1 MGSANEGLDPEAL
14 AALGLSAGPRDV
26 SAETQPT
33 GGTNTP
39 TSPASSSTFISA
51 EDGGTVSLGNE
62 VVLTIPPGSMDQ
74 DRTITIE
81 RLDTL
86 PSGYADEYQSYGQAY
101 KFGPSGTQFDPGNPA
116 TVKIIYNN
124 QQITTQGLDPDS
136 LNLFYFDPEINRY
149 IASHSRVNN
158 GELVATIEHF
168 TDYMPG
174 ALPSLPGNVPPAT
187 PGLAALPGGQL
198 RAGAPIML
206 RTRATD
212 VNGVAGVQVFYRTYN
227 GAPPGTPFGSSN
239 PNSAWMKRQPAVANN
254 LNDPDAWYF
263 VVPASATSP
272 TPGWTIEY
280 CFIAYDNQGTP
291 SAPGGVP
298 QGCVPVTRSIN
309 RFIDTTQAIT
319 VNGGTFAAGGKYHI
333 SARARDN
340 TNNLF
345 PIYPDGTDFQY
356 SWDSSMSMGT
366 LSFGSPGNQWS
377 VMYEA
382 VEQLNPGNP
391 DVPVNSVGANLTVS
405 LAPYPWMP
413 VAPATFNVTP
423 GSIVALDIL
432 DLADEVVNTGV
443 HTAREGNTYQFDV
456 RGRDS
461 SGNMIAIVPQQYASG
476 GGWTVLPNTSA
487 GPAAAHPGS
496 ITNITGCPPT
506 PCPPLSPS
514 SSGLWDT
521 LDVVGHVGVTVNFVG
536 HSTFAIYNVLPR
548 ILSTL
553 GPGYFISEQPH
564 HTANESAQPSM
575 VLVGPTLYFT
585 YMHQNDW
592 ESPYTGSGVGYGYEL
607 RDNRLDAATD
617 GPISDAGTSDGI
629 TSHLNY
635 DAWPQQSFMAT
646 DGTVPYIIYSESS
659 TSAESSGTNQIR
671 IKRLTHPGGQWQ
683 NIPVSVAGR
692 SSLNLSASYDAL
704 NPSMAFVGSDL
715 WAAWSEKNA
724 AGRWQIVVKC
734 FCSGTWQLMATS
746 INANP
751 GRDAEAPMVA
761 DAGGMPMVLW
771 VEDNGTGNRQLRSRV
786 WNGSWGSA
794 QNLSINNPGTM
805 NASPVSVAGSGN
817 RLTIA
822 WRESTAN
829 NQFVYVRRYSGG
841 PSGTWS
847 SFESPAAPLN
857 SDTGFTASSWKGT
870 PIVAVD
876 AAGRPYVLVT
886 EGYSAG
892 PSSTNTRLM
901 HFNPLLG
908 TWVDDGQINT
918 PGKTVE
924 DASMAIYGSKVYIL
938 HNEDNPSGT
947 QNGNPGTNNAMS
959 LKVYK

>member
-1 MGSANEGLDPEAL
+1 MGSEDSGLDSETL
-14 AALGLSAGPRDV
+14 AALGLSGGPRDV
-26 SAETQPT
+26 SAGVQPT
-33 GGTNTP
+33 GGTSTP
-39 TSPASSSTFISA
+39 TVPASSSTFIRA

-101 KFGPSGTQFDPGNPA
+101 KFSPSGTQFDPGNPA
-116 TVKIIYNN
+116 TVKIIYNA

-136 LNLFYFDPEINRY
+136 LNLFYFDPDIDRY
-149 IASHSRVNN
+149 IASHSRVTN
-158 GELVATIEHF
+158 GELVATVEHF

-187 PGLAALPGGQL
+187 PGLAALPSGQL

-227 GAPPGTPFGSSN
+227 GAPPATPFGSSN

-263 VVPASATSP
+263 VVPASATTP

-309 RFIDTTQAIT
+309 RFLDTTQAIT

-356 SWDSSMSMGT
+356 SWDSSFSMGT

-382 VEQLNPGNP
+382 VEQLNPSNP

-405 LAPYPWMP
+405 LAPYPSMP

-423 GSIVALDIL
+423 GSIVDLDIL
-432 DLADEVVNTGV
+432 DPSDVVVNTGV

-456 RGRDS
+456 RGEDS
-461 SGNMIAIVPQQYASG
+461 SGNKIAIVPQQYASG
-476 GGWTVLPNTSA
+476 GGWSVLSDSSA
-487 GPAAAHPGS
+487 GPAAPHPGS

-521 LDVVGHVGVTVNFVG
+521 LDVVGHVAIAVNFVG
-536 HSTFAIYNVLPR
+536 HSAFAVYNVLPR
-548 ILSTL
+548 IFSNAA
-553 GPGYFISEQPH
+553 GSYYISSSPY
-564 HTANESAQPSM
+564 HTANESGQPSM
-575 VLVGPTLYFT
+575 VLVGPTLYLT
-585 YMHQNDW
+585 YNHQNHWD
-592 ESPYTGSGVGYGYEL
+592 SPYTGTGVGYGYEM
-607 RDNRLDAATD
+607 RDYRIDAAVG
-617 GPISDAGTSDGI
+617 GPLPDAGSSDGVA
-629 TSHLNY
+629 SHLNY
-635 DAWPQQSFMAT
+635 AAWPQSSYMAT
-646 DGTVPYIIYSESS
+646 DGTKPYIIFSDRNSS
-659 TSAESSGTNQIR
+659 AVNGGANQIR
-671 IKRLTHPGGQWQ
+671 IKGLTHPGGQWL
-683 NIPVSVAGR
+683 NVPTSMPGTP
-692 SSLNLSASYDAL
+692 SLNLNSSYDAQ

-734 FCSGTWQLMATS
+734 YCSGTWQLMATS
-746 INANP
+746 LNVSS
-751 GRDAEAPMVA
+751 GRDADAPMVA
-761 DAGGMPMVLW
+761 DAGGVPMVLW
-771 VEDNGTGNRQLRSRV
+771 VEDNGAGNRQLYSRV
-786 WNGSWGSA
+786 YNGSWGTT
-794 QNLSINNPGTM
+794 QNLSINSTGTM
-805 NASPVSVAGSGN
+805 NASPMSVAGSGN

-822 WRESTAN
+822 WRENNAN
-829 NQFVYVRRYSGG
+829 NQYIYVRRYSGG
-841 PSGTWS
+841 TSGTWS

-857 SDTGFTASSWKGT
+857 SDFGFTSTSYKAP
-870 PIVAVD
+870 PIVALD
-876 AAGRPYVLVT
+876 GAGRPYVLIT

-892 PSSTNTRLM
+892 PFNTNTRLM

-908 TWVDDGQINT
+908 NWVDDGQINT
-918 PGKTVE
+918 SGKTVE
-924 DASMAIYGSKVYIL
+924 GASMAIYGSKVYIL

-959 LKVYK
+959 FKVYK